1 MNVEK
6 LIQSQEEYNLL
17 KLLVANTNKDRLWFE
32 SLHLDHKRKRV
43 VVSNSY
49 ALLVVELSGEWWQR
63 IFSDYPE
70 SVFVTK
76 LRRDIVCASEMEELH
91 DRSFAPI
98 FDPVGTEPFYKQV
111 YRMDCEYLT
120 NLIDPFEKVDFVKYS
135 GMTLFMRLTGGKLP
149 DGKYIAALAPVSI
162 TDDVQREVLNELLGM
177 KETKEKAE
185 PQAQSDESAIIEEQ
199 DQDDEVDETETIE
212 EIETADEF

>member
-17 KLLVANTNKDRLWFE
+17 KLLVANTNKERLWFE

-70 SVFVTK
+70 RVFVTK

-98 FDPVGTEPFYKQV
+98 FDPVGTDPFYKQV
-111 YRMDCEYLT
+111 YRLDCEYLT
-120 NLIDPFEKVDFVKYS
+120 NLIAPFEKVDFIKYS
-135 GMTLFMRLTGGKLP
+135 GTTLFMKLTGGKLP
-149 DGKYIAALAPVSI
+149 EGKYFAALAPVSI

-177 KETKEKAE
+177 KEAKEKAE
-185 PQAQSDESAIIEEQ
+185 TSGPTDEP
-199 DQDDEVDETETIE
+199 DQKDEAETID
-212 EIETADEF
+212 EIEMADEF

>member
-17 KLLVANTNKDRLWFE
+17 KLLVANTNKERLWFE

-70 SVFVTK
+70 RVFVTK

-111 YRMDCEYLT
+111 FRMDCEYLT
-120 NLIDPFEKVDFVKYS
+120 NLIAPFEKVDFIKYS
-135 GMTLFMRLTGGKLP
+135 GTTLFTKLTGGKLP
-149 DGKYIAALAPVSI
+149 EGKYIGALAPVSI
-162 TDDVQREVLNELLGM
+162 TDDVQKEVLKELLGM

-185 PQAQSDESAIIEEQ
+185 QPAQSDEPAIVE
-199 DQDDEVDETETIE
+199 DQDDEADEMEVTE

>member
-1 MNVEK
+1 MSVEK

-32 SLHLDHKRKRV
+32 SLHLDHKHKRV
-43 VVSNSY
+43 TVSNSY
-49 ALLVVELSGEWWQR
+49 NLLVVELSDEWWQR

-70 SVFVTK
+70 RVFVTK

-111 YRMDCEYLT
+111 YRLDCEYLT
-120 NLIDPFEKVDFVKYS
+120 NLIAPFEKVDFVKYS

-162 TDDVQREVLNELLGM
+162 TDEMQREVLNELLGM
-177 KETKEKAE
+177 KEAKEKAE
-185 PQAQSDESAIIEEQ
+185 TSGPTDEP
-199 DQDDEVDETETIE
+199 DQKDEAETID
-212 EIETADEF
+212 EIEMADEF